1 MFRLLFV
8 VFAAFCVEFADASSN
23 RLAAQKTIVFDRLG
37 TDDGLSQA
45 LATSFVQDELGY
57 VWIGTQEGLNRF
69 DGFSFKHF
77 YHQQDNPS
85 SLRHERIWSLYA
97 DSKGR
102 LWVGTEA
109 GLNLYSSSTEDFL
122 PVELKHDEQG
132 EPPVYALLEDSSG
145 QIWVGTADGLFSIS
159 NDQNEIVI
167 TDHSEWG
174 VNFGVRAI
182 AVSQDGES
190 LWLGSDVNG
199 LYEYKIESDLVA
211 WYSDI
216 SGLPILDDLKV
227 REIIYDQEGQLW
239 IATFDGGVSRLDVE
253 RETVQRFTIDRRNP
267 RALGSSR
274 VRTLLRDNNDDIW
287 VGSDFGLHLWDGE
300 DGFTRFE
307 NDLTNPRSLS
317 DNSVHSLYQDEGGVV
332 WVGTFHGISKWNAN
346 VSTFPLFKRPTEVST
361 ELSSTNVTS
370 FAEDSSSNVWVGTL
384 SGLMKW
390 DSESQDLSYSSA
402 DELGL
407 RDFRVMSLAS
417 RGEELWVGTASEGIN
432 VLKDDQL
439 IANYKHDASDV
450 ETLGANG
457 ITSML
462 ADSLG
467 RMWVTTYGGG
477 VALYME
483 EGKFRRF
490 RLGEGIVRRAM
501 DIVEVTPN
509 EFWVATQGG
518 GVAIIDLDAGST
530 EYLTVETHGIVSD
543 NTLTLL
549 AVDYGVYIGTVDNG
563 ISFFDLDT
571 KQVTNYSKESG
582 LISDA
587 IYGLLEDDFGNVWI
601 SSAKGLTSFEPNS
614 KFFTSYDTIHG
625 LQSSDF
631 NSGAFA
637 KLSDSSLAFG
647 GIEGFNVFYPSQINQ
662 NKHVPPVLL
671 TDLKIFNE
679 SVQFDVPFS
688 EMEMLELDHDQSVV
702 SISFASM
709 DFTAPH
715 LNRYRYKLD
724 GFDRDWVEAND
735 QRMATYTNLDAGAYV
750 FKVQGSNNDGVWN
763 EQGASVQLIVN
774 PAPWATWW
782 AYCIYTAILVIGL
795 WRLYK
800 YNTDRLQREA
810 ERRYSERLQLYIE
823 SLEEASD
830 CILIADSAGV
840 LMYANNT
847 ITHGLNR
854 APSEVIGESMWTVLF
869 EDESDVEAAQQ
880 NLEREGR
887 YHGEVLLAGPGGS
900 SVTHEVTIALVQQSS
915 MNEKA
920 YVGISRDVTDR
931 KITEA
936 ELEDYRKNLEELV
949 EERTEALQ
957 KEIAENKAIQVH
969 LADSLQEKEL
979 LIKEVH
985 HRVKNNMQ
993 VISSLLSIQAQ
1004 GAGDEVYS
1012 NLLNESQQRIKS
1024 MALIHETLYQSKD
1037 LLKIDFQ
1044 EYIES
1049 LTTSLSRSYIVP
1061 GVSVLVDVHVD
1072 NVELDLETAVP
1083 CGLVINE
1090 LVSNSLKHA
1099 FKGQEGT
1106 GVIDIDFVINQ
1117 CDYKLRIADNG
1128 IGLPESFD
1136 LTKNTSM
1143 GMEIVSILTSQ
1154 LEGELNAH
1162 NDEGAV
1168 FEISFPRAVNG

>member
-1 MFRLLFV
+1 VFRILLV
-8 VFAAFCVEFADASSN
+8 VFAAFCVEFVDASSN

-57 VWIGTQEGLNRF
+57 LWIGTQEGLNRF

-77 YHQQDNPS
+77 YQQRDNPS
-85 SLRHERIWSLYA
+85 SLSHERIWSLYS
-97 DSKGR
+97 DSRGR
-102 LWVGTEA
+102 LWVGTDA
-109 GLNLYSSSTEDFL
+109 GLNLYSSSTEDFS
-122 PVELKHDEQG
+122 PIDLKRDEQG
-132 EPPVYALLEDSSG
+132 EPPVYALVEDRTG
-145 QIWVGTADGLFSIS
+145 RIWVGTADGLFSVS
-159 NDQNEIVI
+159 QDQNGITV
-167 TDHSEWG
+167 TDHANWG

-182 AVSQDGES
+182 AISKDGES
-190 LWLGSDVNG
+190 LWLGSDING
-199 LYEYKIESDLVA
+199 LYKYEIAGDLAA
-211 WYSDI
+211 WYSDR
-216 SGLPILDDLKV
+216 SGAPILDDLKV
-227 REIIYDQEGQLW
+227 REIIYDREGHLW
-239 IATFDGGVSRLDVE
+239 IATFDGGVSRLNTE
-253 RETVQRFTIDRRNP
+253 SETVQKFAIDRRNP

-274 VRTLLRDNNDDIW
+274 VRTLLRDNNDNIW
-287 VGSDFGLHLWDGE
+287 IGSDFGLHLWDGE

-346 VSTFPLFKRPTEVST
+346 VSTFPLFKKPTEVPT
-361 ELSSTNVTS
+361 DLSSTNVTS
-370 FAEDSSSNVWVGTL
+370 FAEDSFSNIWVGTL

-390 DSESQDLSYSSA
+390 DSENKALSYSSA

-407 RDFRVMSLAS
+407 LDFRVMSLAS
-417 RGEELWVGTASEGIN
+417 RGDELWVGTASEGIN
-432 VLKDDQL
+432 VLKDSEL
-439 IANYKHDASDV
+439 VANYKYDPADL

-457 ITSML
+457 ITSMFL
-462 ADSLG
+462 DSLG

-477 VALYME
+477 VALYQE
-483 EGKFRRF
+483 EGRFRRF
-490 RLGEGIVRRAM
+490 GLGDGIVRRAM
-501 DIVEVTPN
+501 DIVEIKPT

-518 GVAIIDLDAGST
+518 GVVIIDLESEST

-549 AVDYGVYIGTVDNG
+549 AVDHGVYIGTVDNG
-563 ISFFDLDT
+563 FSFFDLDT
-571 KQVTNYSKESG
+571 KQVSNYSKENG

-587 IYGLLEDDFGNVWI
+587 IYGLLEDDSGKVWI
-601 SSAKGLTSFEPNS
+601 SSAKGLTSFNPTNRA
-614 KFFTSYDTIHG
+614 FISYDTIHG

-637 KLSDSSLAFG
+637 KFSDSSLAFG

-662 NKHVPPVLL
+662 NNHVPPVLL

-679 SVQFDVPFS
+679 SIQFDVPFS
-688 EMEMLELDHDQSVV
+688 EMEKLELDHDQSVV

-715 LNRYRYKLD
+715 LNRYRYRLD
-724 GFDRDWVEAND
+724 GFDRDWVDAND
-735 QRMATYTNLDAGAYV
+735 QRMATYTNLDAGTYV
-750 FKVQGSNNDGVWN
+750 FKVQGSNNDGIWN
-763 EQGASVQLIVN
+763 EEGASVQIIVH
-774 PAPWATWW
+774 PAPWLTWW
-782 AYCIYTAILVIGL
+782 AYCIYMVIFVLAAI
-795 WRLYK
+795 RLYR
-800 YNTDRLQREA
+800 YNTERLQREA

-830 CILIADSAGV
+830 CILIADSTGT

-854 APSEVIGESMWTVLF
+854 SPSEVIGESIWAVLF
-869 EDESDVEAAQQ
+869 EDDQDVAAARQT
-880 NLEREGR
+880 LEDEGR

-915 MNEKA
+915 LNEKA

-931 KITEA
+931 KVTEA

-949 EERTEALQ
+949 EERTKALQ

-1004 GAGDEVYS
+1004 GVGDDVYS

-1049 LTTSLSRSYIVP
+1049 LTTSLSRSYTVP

-1072 NVELDLETAVP
+1072 DVELDLETAVP

-1099 FKGQEGT
+1099 FKGKEGT

-1117 CDYKLRIADNG
+1117 CNYDLRIADNG
-1128 IGLPESFD
+1128 VGLPDSFD
-1136 LTKNTSM
+1136 LSKNTSM
-1143 GMEIVSILTSQ
+1143 GMEIVTILTTQ
-1154 LEGELNAH
+1154 LEGELKAH